1 MKVYNT
7 ALVPHRKSLIM
18 LFKKAVEEK
27 KIVVFDIWRP
37 KRSRKQQGY
46 MEVLFRTTALYM
58 KDKKDWV
65 KQVLYKQIINPDI
78 FKREITNKVMTRV
91 FYRSTADLDTRET
104 TICIE
109 RLRDWVAVNV
119 GEYLPAPKEDLT
131 PYIFELQKY
140 ENQVSI

>member
-7 ALVPHRKSLIM
+7 ALTPQRQSLIM
-18 LFKKAVEEK
+18 LVKKAVSDGK
-27 KIVVFDIWRP
+27 VVIFDIWRQ
-37 KRSRKQQGY
+37 KRSKKQQGY
-46 MEVLFRTTALYM
+46 MEVLFGMTALYM

-65 KQVLYKQIINPDI
+65 KQVLYKEIINPDI
-78 FKREITNKVMTRV
+78 FKREIVNKVMTRV

-119 GEYLPAPKEDLT
+119 GEYLPAPNEDLT